1 MPFVRAFK
9 SEGWCTGTNSHAPH
23 FSNCATGDSRP
34 YCRMK
39 SANTSKELYR
49 QLRALPWERLWK
61 DEVQKFDRAAARDRF
76 ERVSVVRAVG
86 VVFPESG
93 PAAQRDEVREWLRRL
108 LHDPEEKIRRYAM
121 AALPKIGAGAGDEA
135 ELLTLLR
142 TGAGER
148 EKKYLGRTLDKIGGE
163 ATLEALAETGAL
175 GVRTEQKVKAS
186 IARSQAPSAVVLGA
200 EIADFRGLRIHLRGR
215 AGLEEIV
222 REEVEAN
229 GKFSVLDVQPG
240 LVAITAQAPFALSD
254 IFALR
259 CFGTVGIV
267 LGVAKSG
274 GGSVSP
280 DAFAA
285 VIASPQSRRLL
296 GALTRGTIRYRLE
309 FVAKGHQRA
318 AVREIANRAY
328 ALCPQIL
335 NDAREAPWAVDI
347 HPAADG
353 ESVELRPRISPD
365 PRHAYRLDDVPAASH
380 PPLAACMARLAGR
393 QENESVWDP
402 FCGSG
407 LELIERTRLGG
418 VKRVFGSDLSAE
430 AIAIAGRNFSAAQL
444 GAVATRFARCDFRD
458 FPDLEKLPPHSL
470 TLIISNPP
478 LGRRIPIR
486 NLRGLFEDLFATA
499 AKLLAPGG
507 RLVFTNPFHMESP
520 EPSLKLQSRRSVD
533 LGGFE
538 CRLESYLKRAR

>member
-1 MPFVRAFK
+1 
-9 SEGWCTGTNSHAPH
+9 
-23 FSNCATGDSRP
+23 
-34 YCRMK
+34 MK
-39 SANTSKELYR
+39 TANTSKELYR
-49 QLRALPWERLWK
+49 ELRGVPWEQLWK
-61 DEVQKFDRAAARDRF
+61 TEVARFDRAPARERF

-93 PAAQRDEVREWLRRL
+93 PAAQRDEVRAWLRGL

-135 ELLTLLR
+135 ELLALLH

-148 EKKYLGRTLDKIGGE
+148 EKKFLGRTLDKIGGE
-163 ATLEALAETGAL
+163 ATLAALAETGAL
-175 GVRTEQKVKAS
+175 GAQTEQKVKAS
-186 IARSQAPSAVVLGA
+186 VARSQTPSAILLDA
-200 EIADFRGLRIHLRGR
+200 EIADFQGLQIHLRGR

-222 REEVEAN
+222 RDEVAAH

-240 LVAITAQAPFALSD
+240 LVAIAARSPFTLSD

-259 CFGTVGIV
+259 CFGTVGFV
-267 LGVAKSG
+267 LGAVKSDAT
-274 GGSVSP
+274 P
-280 DAFAA
+280 APADAFASA
-285 VIASPQSRRLL
+285 IASPSSQRLL
-296 GALTRGTIRYRLE
+296 GALTRGAIRYRLE

-380 PPLAACMARLAGR
+380 PPLAACMARLAGPH
-393 QENESVWDP
+393 ENESVWDP

-418 VKRVFGSDLSAE
+418 VKNVFGSDLSGE
-430 AIAIAGRNFSAAQL
+430 AISITGRNFSAAQPA
-444 GAVATRFARCDFRD
+444 AVATRFRRCDFRD
-458 FPDLEKLPPHSL
+458 FPDLEKMQPGSL

-478 LGRRIPIR
+478 LGRRVPIR
-486 NLRGLFEDLFATA
+486 NLRGLFEDLFAVA
-499 AKLLAPGG
+499 AGMLAPGG
-507 RLVFTNPFHMESP
+507 RLVFTNPFRMESP

-538 CRLESYLKRAR
+538 CRLESYRKVAR

>member
-1 MPFVRAFK
+1 
-9 SEGWCTGTNSHAPH
+9 
-23 FSNCATGDSRP
+23 
-34 YCRMK
+34 MK
-39 SANTSKELYR
+39 SANTTKELYR
-49 QLRALPWERLWK
+49 ELRALPWEQLWK
-61 DEVQKFDRAAARDRF
+61 DEVQRFDRAPARERF

-93 PAAQRDEVREWLRRL
+93 PAEQRDEVRAWLRGL

-135 ELLTLLR
+135 ELLALLR

-148 EKKYLGRTLDKIGGE
+148 EKKFLGRTLDKIGGE

-175 GVRTEQKVKAS
+175 GAQTEQKVKAS
-186 IARSQAPSAVVLGA
+186 VARSRNPSAVRLDA
-200 EIADFRGLRIHLRGR
+200 KIADFGGLRIHLRGR
-215 AGLEEIV
+215 TGLEEIV
-222 REEVEAN
+222 RDEIAAQ
-229 GKFSVLDVQPG
+229 GKFSVLEVQPG
-240 LVAITAQAPFALSD
+240 LVAIEARAPFTLSD

-259 CFGTVGIV
+259 CFGSVGFV
-267 LGVAKSG
+267 LGVVKSSG
-274 GGSVSP
+274 ASAP
-280 DAFAA
+280 ADAFAS
-285 VIASPQSRRLL
+285 VIASPLSQRLF
-296 GALTRGTIRYRLE
+296 GALTSGAIRYRLE

-318 AVREIANRAY
+318 AVREIASRAY

-353 ESVELRPRISPD
+353 ETVELRPRISPD

-380 PPLAACMARLAGR
+380 PPLAACMARLAEP

-407 LELIERTRLGG
+407 LELIERARLGG

-444 GAVATRFARCDFRD
+444 GTATTRFRRCDFRD
-458 FPDLEKLPPHSL
+458 FGDLEELPPRSL

-478 LGRRIPIR
+478 LGRRVPIR
-486 NLRGLFEDLFATA
+486 NLRGLFEDLFAVA
-499 AKLLAPGG
+499 ANLLAPGG
-507 RLVFTNPFHMESP
+507 RLVFTNPFRMDSP

-538 CRLESYLKRAR
+538 CRLEMYLKVAR